1 MYFVEREDLASS
13 LDGDSFCSAYDS
25 DDESQSIGSSP
36 VGMRIDSPLSKRWS
50 TGSAAPQ
57 GHRRQDSHGS
67 TCTVDMFHGD
77 SFQVFDD
84 SKRPEVLTLDAS
96 QGQQRSAELGKAP
109 LPPLSEDD
117 MEQESPEPAYIK
129 NTKIPIQGWF
139 HSCRYVL
146 FQLQPD
152 IDSLTARQL
161 ALYAYHYYEANPA
174 VMCTDHMSKLFP
186 ICRACGSWT
195 GASLS
200 ASNVEV
206 PMCKR
211 CQQKWNRVVAGHD
224 VPLYNQD
231 GRSDLLKQH
240 VRHKLKT
247 CLPEDGNHRKPTRRD
262 VCSEALLEVHQ
273 AWIVHNGEEL

>member
-1 MYFVEREDLASS
+1 
-13 LDGDSFCSAYDS
+13 
-25 DDESQSIGSSP
+25 
-36 VGMRIDSPLSKRWS
+36 
-50 TGSAAPQ
+50 
-57 GHRRQDSHGS
+57 
-67 TCTVDMFHGD
+67 MFHGD

-139 HSCRYVL
+139 HSCR
-146 FQLQPD
+146 
-152 IDSLTARQL
+152 
-161 ALYAYHYYEANPA
+161 
-174 VMCTDHMSKLFP
+174 
-186 ICRACGSWT
+186 ACGSWT

-224 VPLYNQD
+224 VQLYNQD
-231 GRSDLLKQH
+231 GRGG
-240 VRHKLKT
+240 VVMWRG
-247 CLPEDGNHRKPTRRD
+247 C
-262 VCSEALLEVHQ
+262 A
-273 AWIVHNGEEL
+273 AWLAAK

>member
-139 HSCRYVL
+139 HSCR
-146 FQLQPD
+146 
-152 IDSLTARQL
+152 
-161 ALYAYHYYEANPA
+161 
-174 VMCTDHMSKLFP
+174 
-186 ICRACGSWT
+186 ACGSWT

-224 VPLYNQD
+224 VQLYNQD

-247 CLPEDGNHRKPTRRD
+247 CLTEDGNHRKPTRRD